1 MSHRCERA
9 RAAISLQLD
18 DGLSCVEHA
27 FLERHLARC
36 PSCSEFRAECRAF
49 TGALRGADLE
59 RTSTTLLL
67 AVRPRTQRRR
77 AVQRAAV
84 AFAGVATLAFAGLYG
99 AARVEQLSSHDVST
113 SGRPAYYESADFE
126 LGLLRPARVSRGTV
140 DSVPL

>member
-18 DGLSCVEHA
+18 DGLSCVEQA

-36 PSCSEFRAECRAF
+36 PSCSEFRVECRAF

-59 RTSTTLLL
+59 RASTTLLF
-67 AVRPRTQRRR
+67 VRPRKQRRR

-84 AFAGVATLAFAGLYG
+84 
-99 AARVEQLSSHDVST
+99 
-113 SGRPAYYESADFE
+113 
-126 LGLLRPARVSRGTV
+126 
-140 DSVPL
+140 